1 MRPLDPDKISEAL
14 MKNGYSIRDHDT
26 FSSCVKGAYQTVGGV
41 EMNPTAVEKAAH
53 IFYNIV
59 RQHPLVDG
67 NKRTGVILCN
77 MLLYKEGH
85 PATLSVTDKQWIHIV
100 TNTAQGS
107 YSKQDIVEHLKN
119 WTCQ

>member
-1 MRPLDPDKISEAL
+1 MHTLDPDKISEAL
-14 MKNGYSIRDHDT
+14 MKNGYSIRDRDV
-26 FSSCVKGAYQTVGGV
+26 FSSCIQGAYQSVGGM
-41 EMNPTAVEKAAH
+41 EMNPTAIEKAAH

-67 NKRTGVILCN
+67 NKRTGVTLCN

-85 PATLSVTDKQWIHIV
+85 PTILNVTDEQWIHLV
-100 TNTAQGS
+100 TNTAQGT

-119 WTCQ
+119 WTHQ